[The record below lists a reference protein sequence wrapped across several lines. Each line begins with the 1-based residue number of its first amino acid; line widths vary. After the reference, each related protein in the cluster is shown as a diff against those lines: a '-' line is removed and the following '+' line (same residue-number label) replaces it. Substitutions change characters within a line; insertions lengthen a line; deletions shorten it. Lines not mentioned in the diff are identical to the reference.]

1 MDMENVIFERNVP
14 GSTKKLASATIG
26 IAGCGGIGSNT
37 AVYLARSGAGNLIL
51 ADHDVVEE
59 SNLNRQHFFQKDIG
73 RVKVEAL
80 ADHLR
85 AINPAIHLKLHQ
97 TRLTADNLIEIF
109 GDAQILIEA
118 FDRAEDKHWLLEKWC
133 SAYPARPVIGVS
145 GIAGIGRSASVE
157 IRTSGN
163 IYIVGDERSD
173 PEIGLC
179 GARVAI
185 AAAAQANTAIALT
198 TGGKV

>member
-1 MDMENVIFERNVP
+1 MDMESGIFKRNVS
-14 GSTKKLASATIG
+14 GSTKRLAAATVG

-37 AVYLARSGAGNLIL
+37 AVYLTRAGVGNLIL
-51 ADHDVVEE
+51 VDHDSIEE
-59 SNLNRQHFFQKDIG
+59 SNLNRQHFFQNDIG

-85 AINPAIHLKLHQ
+85 AINPSIRLKLHD
-97 TRLTADNLIEIF
+97 TRLTADNLIEIY

-133 SAYPARPVIGVS
+133 SARPDRPVIGVS
-145 GIAGIGRSASVE
+145 GIAGIGNNASIE
-157 IRTSGN
+157 LRTSGN
-163 IYIVGDERSD
+163 IHIVGDERSD
-173 PEIGLC
+173 PQIGLC

-185 AAAAQANTAIALT
+185 AAAIQANTAIALI
-198 TGGKV
+198 TGGEV